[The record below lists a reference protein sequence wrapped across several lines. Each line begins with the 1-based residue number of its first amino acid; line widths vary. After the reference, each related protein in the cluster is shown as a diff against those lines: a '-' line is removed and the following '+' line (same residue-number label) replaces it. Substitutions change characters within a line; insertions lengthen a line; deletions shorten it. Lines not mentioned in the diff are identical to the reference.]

1 MRPVANRSLVVSPS
15 KRLKYLLWLAHA
27 VAACSIFLA
36 TLPLGVRTV
45 LLLAVLASW
54 ISYMPAVLNGLPPK
68 IKHLLEAGFLFQSN
82 PQSGAVLLVLGGD
95 GQLKKVPEGMQKV
108 GSGKTAFK
116 NFLLC
121 PAAGKPGLTTS
132 SCGITVTPTVDDGNA
147 ETITLTLQPQTVVL
161 PFLVVLLYRQASRR
175 RLQALLILSDSLSAE
190 DFRYLRIWL
199 RWQVKW
205 HLETKA

>member
-27 VAACSIFLA
+27 VAACSVFLA

-54 ISYMPAVLNGLPPK
+54 ISYMPAVLYGLPPK
-68 IKHLLEAGFLFQSN
+68 IKHLLETGFLFQSN

-95 GQLKKVPEGMQKV
+95 GQLKKVSEGMQKV
-108 GSGKTAFK
+108 GSGKTASK

-132 SCGITVTPTVDDGNA
+132 SRGITVTPTVDDGNA

-205 HLETKA
+205 HIETDF